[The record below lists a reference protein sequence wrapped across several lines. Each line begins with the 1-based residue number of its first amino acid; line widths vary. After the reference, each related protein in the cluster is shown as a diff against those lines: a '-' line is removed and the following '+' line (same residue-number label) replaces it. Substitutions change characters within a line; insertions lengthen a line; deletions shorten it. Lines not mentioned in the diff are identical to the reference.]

1 MGHKDDAEPEDPL
14 AESTFGQHVI
24 SNPDK
29 HLMVRCSRCGAKLFW
44 DGFRYFPVEKDVKM
58 ECPEAT

>member
-14 AESTFGQHVI
+14 TESSFGQHAI

-29 HLMVRCSRCGAKLFW
+29 RSMGLCSRCGAKFFW
-44 DGFRYFPVEKDVKM
+44 DGFRYFPVRKDVKM
-58 ECPEAT
+58 ECPKIG

>member
-14 AESTFGQHVI
+14 AESSFGQHVI

-29 HLMVRCSRCGAKLFW
+29 RLTALCSKCGAKFYW
-44 DGFRYFPVEKDVKM
+44 DGFRYIPLKKDVKL
-58 ECPEAT
+58 ECLRVV